1 MQVHV
6 FRREDTAWNRPFFY
20 FLMSDLHIGHIA
32 CRQKLIA
39 AELAAARAAGARILI
54 NGDVFDAINPKD
66 KRFALSQIAKPLRG
80 EDDMEAAAV
89 GMAVKL
95 LGPYADLIDLIG
107 VGNHEEAWIR
117 RSAADMV
124 GRLIR
129 ELHAGMRERAKAETD
144 PEIGIALAGH
154 QIKHGGI
161 AGFIRTRISYDVR
174 SRFARNSKVPRSLTH
189 TLAYHHGSGG
199 DAPVTKGQIEFS
211 RKVAHVIADAYWMG
225 HKHHKTFAEDCILSL
240 SAKDQIEYRQR
251 LSIQTASYLE
261 NWRATDQGNPLG
273 YTYAE
278 SSNSPPKPLGG
289 LWLSLTPRK
298 ARNSKGK
305 MRRWIEQSVSTA
317 PPIAI

>member
-20 FLMSDLHIGHIA
+20 FLMSDLHIGHVA

-129 ELHAGMRERAKAETD
+129 ELHAGLKAQ
-144 PEIGIALAGH
+144 GIAH
-154 QIKHGGI
+154 TIRHGGI
-161 AGFIRTRISYDVR
+161 SGFIRTYLSYDTDAPL
-174 SRFARNSKVPRSLTH
+174 ARNSTVPRALTH

-199 DAPVTKGQIEFS
+199 DAPITKGQIEFS

-225 HKHHKTFAEDCILSL
+225 HKHNKTFSEDCILDL
-240 SAKDQIEYRQR
+240 STKNQIKYRQR
-251 LSIQTASYLE
+251 LNIQTASYLE
-261 NWRATDQGNPLG
+261 NWKATDQGNPLG

-289 LWLSLTPRK
+289 LWLALTPRQAK
-298 ARNSKGK
+298 QPDGRT
-305 MRRWIEQSVSTA
+305 RRWVEQAVSTSA
-317 PPIAI
+317 PMSLPIAI